1 MKKLTLTLIAFLL
14 IIGAL
19 TGCSKVGY
27 NATVLNGNASEW
39 INKDFYGRSHT
50 RGALY
55 EGENDP
61 EDEANPESRFCVVRS
76 REDQAAVFT
85 EEAPIE
91 VDYSREMLVVY
102 TFTSIYVREIR
113 IKEAKI
119 ESGELKLVLEMKKPF
134 GGDLNIFV
142 ADACAPFQR
151 YVVVKLDRQEIS
163 NVEVTLEK

>member
-1 MKKLTLTLIAFLL
+1 MKKLTLTLIAILL
-14 IIGAL
+14 IVGAL

-39 INKDFYGRSHT
+39 INVDFYNRSHT

-55 EGENDP
+55 DGENAP
-61 EDEANPESRFCVVRS
+61 EDEANPESRFCIVRS
-76 REDQAAVFT
+76 RKDQDAVF
-85 EEAPIE
+85 AADASIE

-102 TFTSIYVREIR
+102 TFTSVYVREKE
-113 IKEAKI
+113 IKEATIK
-119 ESGELKLVLEMKKPF
+119 SDELQLVLEMKKPF
-134 GGDLNIFV
+134 GGDLNIFI

-151 YVVVKLDRQEIS
+151 YVVVKLDKQEFS